1 MLYCGIKCAIMSFVF
16 EPKHRIHGYIFINYR
31 ELSLY
36 RSLIVSRYKTTE
48 MDRINH
54 LPNSLLVQYS
64 ELMQNCVQPLS
75 DGSNLSF
82 KSKVINGKRYW
93 YLYISVG
100 ASRREHYLGEETTEL
115 LDQIEDEKALWE
127 SNNDDRE
134 LRQRLVNMLIGGGT
148 AALSRDEGKVLAL
161 LERNGV
167 FLAGAAL
174 VGTIAFRA
182 YANMLGVTWSSDVGT
197 QDIDIGAHNRYTL
210 ALPRPRAAINL
221 GQLILDSGMG
231 YIEVPALNRKQP
243 STSFRIRNR
252 DFRVDVLAPMRGR
265 ETSRPVKVEDFGTY
279 ATPLRH
285 LDYLLEDIQPAV
297 LLYEHGIMINVPSPG
312 RFAIHKCAISQKRA
326 AAAAAKAQKDLNQA
340 EQLFSVLLELRPTD
354 ITLAFDAAQSQGE
367 SFTGKFN
374 SGLELI
380 DDDVSAA
387 VRDQLGIQGT

>member
-1 MLYCGIKCAIMSFVF
+1 MGK
-16 EPKHRIHGYIFINYR
+16 PKR
-31 ELSLY
+31 
-36 RSLIVSRYKTTE
+36 
-48 MDRINH
+48 
-54 LPNSLLVQYS
+54 LPNSLTVQYS

-100 ASRREHYLGEETTEL
+100 SSRREHYLGEETTGL
-115 LDQIEDEKALWE
+115 LDRIEDEKALWE
-127 SNNDDRE
+127 SNTDDRE
-134 LRQRLVNMLIGGGT
+134 LRQRLVNMLIGGGM
-148 AALSRDEGKVLAL
+148 AALGRDEGKVLTL

-182 YANMLGVTWSSDVGT
+182 YANMLGISWSSDVGT
-197 QDIDIGAHNRYTL
+197 QDVDIAADNRYTL

-265 ETSRPVKVEDFGTY
+265 ETSRPVKLEDFGTY

-312 RFAIHKCAISQKRA
+312 RFAIHKCVISQKRA
-326 AAAAAKAQKDLNQA
+326 AAAAARTQKDLNQA
-340 EQLFSVLLELRPTD
+340 EQLFSALMELRPTD
-354 ITLAFDAAQSQGE
+354 ISLAFDAAQSQGE
-367 SFTGKFN
+367 SFVGRFT
-374 SGLELI
+374 SGLQLI
-380 DDDVSAA
+380 DDDVSDA
-387 VRDQLGIQGT
+387 VRDRLGIQAT